1 MGGLI
6 AQDED
11 EADGGGDGDGGVL
24 HQRYNN
30 KTVGERES
38 KSYNY
43 ALLQYAHIL
52 VLPCVPCPLDFIRPS
67 DA

>member
-6 AQDED
+6 AQDEDED

-43 ALLQYAHIL
+43 ALLPKL
-52 VLPCVPCPLDFIRPS
+52 
-67 DA
+67 